1 MSGIM
6 AESKTLLIIE
16 DEPLL
21 CDLFAEYV
29 KTIDGVEFLG
39 DERDGSQAMKRCLE
53 LKPDIIILDIRLPEV
68 NGLEILTLLR
78 LRLPESAVI
87 IFTGSL
93 SEETLRITMQNGAAG
108 YVEKSY
114 GLDELHKAIDAAISG
129 GKHFSPGVQRLI
141 RNFRI

>member
-1 MSGIM
+1 M
-6 AESKTLLIIE
+6 ADKKTLLMIE

-21 CDLFAEYV
+21 CDLFAEYI
-29 KTIDGVEFLG
+29 KTMPEIEFLG

-53 LKPDIIILDIRLPEV
+53 LKPEIIILDIRLPEV
-68 NGLEILTLLR
+68 NGLEILTLLHR
-78 LRLPESAVI
+78 KLPESQVI

-114 GLDELHKAIDAAISG
+114 GLEELHKAIEAAAKNE
-129 GKHFSPGVQRLI
+129 KHFSPGVQRLI
-141 RNFRI
+141 KNYRL